1 MQEATA
7 TSTENQ
13 QDNEQDRWR
22 TIENQRKR
30 LSISTVVLALIEKPK
45 HLTCK

>member
-13 QDNEQDRWR
+13 QDNEQDRWH
-22 TIENQRKR
+22 TIENKRER
-30 LSISTVVLALIEKPK
+30 LSIGTVVLALIEKPK
-45 HLTCK
+45 NT